1 MLEVN
6 NGDLKDCGDGH
17 GVYATLAR
25 PGSRAM
31 SWLYPSTGLSEVLL
45 ARSSQRGVLGTAP
58 GQEQPAGHSGDSSW
72 PEQPVP
78 PCAHGLTR
86 AALECVHI
94 PWVCAQPLSVCT
106 SHGCVHSPWVCAQPS
121 WPAALP
127 SLLPAR
133 LPHAS
138 GPRHPVIA
146 ISGQDAIPADAIP
159 LAASFISPHQQRG
172 G

>member
-58 GQEQPAGHSGDSSW
+58 GQSSQFLLVLTGL
-72 PEQPVP
+72 PEQP
-78 PCAHGLTR
+78 LN
-86 AALECVHI
+86 
-94 PWVCAQPLSVCT
+94 VCT
-106 SHGCVHSPWVCAQPS
+106 SLGCVHSP
-121 WPAALP
+121 
-127 SLLPAR
+127 
-133 LPHAS
+133 
-138 GPRHPVIA
+138 
-146 ISGQDAIPADAIP
+146 
-159 LAASFISPHQQRG
+159 
-172 G
+172 

>member
-1 MLEVN
+1 METSRTVEMAM
-6 NGDLKDCGDGH
+6 GCMQHWPDQAAVQCH
-17 GVYATLAR
+17 GCTPAQGCPR
-25 PGSRAM
+25 CSWPGAA
-31 SWLYPSTGLSEVLL
+31 SEAFWGQLL

-58 GQEQPAGHSGDSSW
+58 GQSSQFLLVLTGL
-72 PEQPVP
+72 PEQP
-78 PCAHGLTR
+78 LN
-86 AALECVHI
+86 
-94 PWVCAQPLSVCT
+94 VCT
-106 SHGCVHSPWVCAQPS
+106 SLGCVHSPWVCAQPL